1 MVLPPF
7 AGLDDRANR
16 GPEALDDG
24 DDGTAAMR
32 MTPPKDGGPSLSQQ
46 YVTQPSQTVPAFGPT
61 HAGVPA
67 TRSDNA
73 TTQPSSKK
81 RKAVPDWVHYD
92 ADIVDNLSKTRR
104 FASECM
110 SDDLVSRMSI
120 SGADDGGMGGE
131 KTGGA
136 TGVRAQ
142 TPSPLSKYKVWQR
155 GDGDEAGAGAS
166 AGAGAGASAGASA
179 SAYQTPVKG
188 RGQRGTVSMDEAVGT
203 GGGSRLRTR
212 RAIPAKLF
220 EAELSVTT
228 SPSDVKMGQDG
239 GTELRKTA
247 LVRLALLRHNQT

>member
-1 MVLPPF
+1 MVPVLPPF
-7 AGLDDRANR
+7 G
-16 GPEALDDG
+16 GIPGSALDDE
-24 DDGTAAMR
+24 DDGAAAMR
-32 MTPPKDGGPSLSQQ
+32 MTPPKDGGPYLPSLPSLPSLSQQ

-67 TRSDNA
+67 SNNA

-120 SGADDGGMGGE
+120 SGADDGGGE
-131 KTGGA
+131 KTVGA

-142 TPSPLSKYKVWQR
+142 TPSPLSKYKKWQT

-166 AGAGAGASAGASA
+166 AGAGATPSA

-188 RGQRGTVSMDEAVGT
+188 RGQRGTVPMDEAAGAT
-203 GGGSRLRTR
+203 GDSRFRTHR
-212 RAIPAKLF
+212 ANRAIPAKLF